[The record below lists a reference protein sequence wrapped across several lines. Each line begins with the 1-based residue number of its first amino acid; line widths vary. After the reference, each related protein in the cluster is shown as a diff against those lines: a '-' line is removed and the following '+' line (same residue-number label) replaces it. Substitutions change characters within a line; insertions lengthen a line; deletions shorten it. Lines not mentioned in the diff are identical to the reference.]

1 MSAKPL
7 FYRTSDPGAHRGPGK
22 AVSSRSMPEDSIDT
36 RQGSKR
42 SATMLKRLEAIEHD
56 LSQHATYTGKSR
68 WMIPYADM
76 VTVLLG
82 FFIVLYALQSPL
94 NKPPV
99 KSIVNGEVNSLES
112 NTSNT
117 TASKPP
123 VTAKPR
129 RLSLSLPSELNSLK
143 TALQG
148 SALSNQDIAFR
159 EEHRGL
165 VITLKNQILF
175 PSGSAILT
183 PAAKETLNKL
193 SDVLKQTHQPI
204 RVEGHTDNTP
214 IATTQYPSNFEL
226 STARATEILRYL
238 IEARHFSPAQ
248 LSASGYGEYKP
259 LALNSSIQ
267 GKQKNRR
274 VDIVILSTVASEA
287 EPHEA
292 NPQMTDNGKV
302 GKGPWRDQ
310 QSPKI

>member
-1 MSAKPL
+1 MSTKPL
-7 FYRTSDPGAHRGPGK
+7 FYRTSELGANRAPSK
-22 AVSSRSMPEDSIDT
+22 AQSNHAMATDSLYN
-36 RQGSKR
+36 RHGSKR
-42 SATMLKRLEAIEHD
+42 SAAMLKRLEVIEQD

-94 NKPPV
+94 NSPISTRISEPASPKTPSS
-99 KSIVNGEVNSLES
+99 KFSIS
-112 NTSNT
+112 NTS
-117 TASKPP
+117 
-123 VTAKPR
+123 
-129 RLSLSLPSELNSLK
+129 SELNSLK
-143 TALQG
+143 KALQG

-175 PSGSAILT
+175 PSGSAALT

-193 SDVLKQTHQPI
+193 AEVLKKTHQPI

-238 IEARHFSPAQ
+238 IETRHFSPAQ

-287 EPHEA
+287 EPHET
-292 NPQMTDNGKV
+292 NPQMTDNGNV